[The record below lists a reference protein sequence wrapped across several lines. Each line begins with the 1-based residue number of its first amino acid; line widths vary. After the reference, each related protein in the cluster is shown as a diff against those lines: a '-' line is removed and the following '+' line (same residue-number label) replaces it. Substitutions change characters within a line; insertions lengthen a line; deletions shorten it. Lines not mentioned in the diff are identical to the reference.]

1 MPFAAFIQAFVQAL
15 TAAAQRPIPGSG
27 DALFAACRAFSL
39 QAGAVAVTALWQ
51 GAVVACGLA
60 ICLRLVPR
68 TSAEHRFAVWAAA
81 FVTLVAL
88 PILAL
93 STGSAAGVVTGFS
106 SAANE
111 AAARPWLSIDARWS
125 LLIAALWAA
134 AALFR
139 AVDLGL
145 HSFRLRKLWKDAIP
159 VPVDSNLNSMPA
171 SIWTRGPV
179 QVCTTATLQRPSV
192 IGFFKPRI
200 LIPDWLFARL
210 TPGELEQIVLH
221 EAEHLRRRDDWT
233 NLFQKLCLVLF
244 PLNPALAWIERRL
257 CREREMA
264 CDDGVIRITRAPRAY
279 AACLTSLAERRFERR
294 AEALSL
300 GAWQRRPELVHRV
313 HSILRRNR
321 ALSPLATRVL
331 LGLMGCGLL
340 FGSVELARSPQLVA
354 FVSAQNPEPNVAASQ
369 PPAQLVTAAYTPVR
383 NDSVH
388 RTSTG
393 LQTAEVASSRT
404 ANHQPSPVAM
414 NASLQPTASKQNAA
428 LEWKTSY
435 SEPASRS
442 PRPVMLKAELTSSEQ
457 AKAQDQEQ
465 QWLVITTWEQL
476 QTPNQNA
483 VLTADYETGAN
494 SNPANSTSAQPTGQ
508 PASQIIVTRLIFRI
522 VPASSLSAQPSSAP
536 MRSGWFVIQ
545 L

>member
-192 IGFFKPRI
+192 IGFFKPAHPYSR
-200 LIPDWLFARL
+200 LALRPPHPRRARADRAPRSRTSAPPRRL
-210 TPGELEQIVLH
+210 DQSFPKTLPGSLP
-221 EAEHLRRRDDWT
+221 AESRARVDRAPSLPRARDGLRRRRYQ
-233 NLFQKLCLVLF
+233 NYAC
-244 PLNPALAWIERRL
+244 AARL
-257 CREREMA
+257 CRLSHQPR
-264 CDDGVIRITRAPRAY
+264 RAPISSVALRLCRWEPGS
-279 AACLTSLAERRFERR
+279 AA
-294 AEALSL
+294 
-300 GAWQRRPELVHRV
+300 
-313 HSILRRNR
+313 
-321 ALSPLATRVL
+321 
-331 LGLMGCGLL
+331 
-340 FGSVELARSPQLVA
+340 
-354 FVSAQNPEPNVAASQ
+354 
-369 PPAQLVTAAYTPVR
+369 
-383 NDSVH
+383 
-388 RTSTG
+388 
-393 LQTAEVASSRT
+393 
-404 ANHQPSPVAM
+404 PSW
-414 NASLQPTASKQNAA
+414 STASTAFC
-428 LEWKTSY
+428 
-435 SEPASRS
+435 
-442 PRPVMLKAELTSSEQ
+442 AE
-457 AKAQDQEQ
+457 
-465 QWLVITTWEQL
+465 
-476 QTPNQNA
+476 
-483 VLTADYETGAN
+483 TAH
-494 SNPANSTSAQPTGQ
+494 
-508 PASQIIVTRLIFRI
+508 
-522 VPASSLSAQPSSAP
+522 
-536 MRSGWFVIQ
+536 
-545 L
+545 